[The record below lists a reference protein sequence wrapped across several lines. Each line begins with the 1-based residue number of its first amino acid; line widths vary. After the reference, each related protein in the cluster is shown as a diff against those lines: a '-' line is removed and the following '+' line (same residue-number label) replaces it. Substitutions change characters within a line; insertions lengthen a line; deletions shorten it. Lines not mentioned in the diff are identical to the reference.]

1 MMPSAVHLMANAVH
15 PSEAPEVHPRYNDL
29 RNDWIRNIT
38 DKTPDFV
45 EMDTTTKFKLIFAI
59 HHRITAKFI
68 LRSYNLR
75 KENLFR

>member
-1 MMPSAVHLMANAVH
+1 MTSMLTSVVYA
-15 PSEAPEVHPRYNDL
+15 
-29 RNDWIRNIT
+29 
-38 DKTPDFV
+38 DFV
-45 EMDTTTKFKLIFAI
+45 EMDTTTKFKVIFAI

>member
-1 MMPSAVHLMANAVH
+1 MKISLQSLELM
-15 PSEAPEVHPRYNDL
+15 S
-29 RNDWIRNIT
+29 
-38 DKTPDFV
+38 DFV
-45 EMDTTTKFKLIFAI
+45 EMDTTTKFKVIFAI